1 MCGSGGSSSS
11 ENKPEGEEDGGGD
24 GDVSSKATV
33 EAVLFSEAAEQNL
46 LVTGS
51 LEGVVNVWDI
61 SSQVRAFF
69 HNFCALLKHFSRHT
83 CFFK

>member
-11 ENKPEGEEDGGGD
+11 GNKPEGEEDGGGD

-61 SSQVRAFF
+61 SSQVR
-69 HNFCALLKHFSRHT
+69 T
-83 CFFK
+83 FFKEVIFVRFADIFADTHVF